1 MTNADDVTYKIPL
14 VTKITLQKP
23 IDFDKAEEVVAVFR
37 NCVEKIR
44 ETAWYKDADEQK
56 NRMDDVVIRT
66 VHNLKMVAALLEKPV
81 QQKI

>member
-1 MTNADDVTYKIPL
+1 MTSANGVTYKIPL
-14 VTKITLQKP
+14 VTKISLQTP
-23 IDFDKAEEVVAVFR
+23 IDSDKIEEVVAVFR
-37 NCVEKIR
+37 NCVEEIR
-44 ETAWYKDADEQK
+44 QTAWYKDADKQK